1 MAIAFPQPNGSS
13 MKALTLEQLMADK
26 RNLEHILDNLLEGI
40 IAHDKER
47 RILFFNR
54 AAEKITGYSKE
65 EVVGRD
71 CHEVF
76 GSPFCG
82 NRCSFCSGPPDS
94 FSHAGYTINIL
105 TKNGEPR
112 CIEMSVSGMRDESG
126 SFVGVLAAFR
136 DMTDFLG
143 LKIRLGEISHFSG
156 IIGQDHKILSI
167 FEQIRELATNDFPV
181 HIFGETGTGKELVA
195 TAIHNESRRGG
206 GPFVPVNCGALP
218 EGLLES
224 ELFGHVKGA
233 FSGAIRD
240 KKGRFELA
248 HTGTI
253 FLDEVTELPKAMQVK
268 LLRVLQEG
276 TFERVG
282 GEETIKVD
290 VRIISAT
297 NRDLKSEME
306 KQNFRED
313 LYYRLNVVPLRLPPL
328 RERKNDIPLLAAHFL
343 QKATECGQKAA
354 SLSNDALSLMMDY
367 SWPGNIRE
375 LQNAI
380 HFALVK
386 SRGSVIRPEDLPLE
400 LKARENCPCPPGPS
414 RKLNKESV
422 SAALTQSG
430 GNKSKAAKLLVV
442 GRATLYRFLDDEKMS
457 QDTLLS
463 HAGT

>member
-1 MAIAFPQPNGSS
+1 MNDLP
-13 MKALTLEQLMADK
+13 LEKLLADK
-26 RNLEHILDNLLEGI
+26 RNLEQILDNLMEGI

-47 RILFFNR
+47 RVLFFNR
-54 AAEKITGYSKE
+54 AAEKITGYGKA
-65 EVVGRD
+65 EVVGKD

-76 GSPFCG
+76 GQPFCG
-82 NRCSFCSGPPDS
+82 QRCSFCSGPPEN
-94 FSHAGYTINIL
+94 FSHTSYPLNIL
-105 TKNGEPR
+105 TRSGEPR
-112 CIEMSVSGMRDESG
+112 HIEMSVTGMRDEAG
-126 SFVGVLAAFR
+126 AFVGVLAAFR
-136 DMTDFLG
+136 DMTDLIG
-143 LKIRLGEISHFSG
+143 LKIRLGQLNSFSG
-156 IIGQDHKILSI
+156 IIGQDHKMLSL
-167 FEQIRELATNDFPV
+167 FRQIQDLATNDFPV

-248 HTGTI
+248 HTGTL

-282 GEETIKVD
+282 GEATIRVD

-306 KQNFRED
+306 RHHFRED

-328 RERKNDIPLLAAHFL
+328 RERKTDVPLLAAHFL
-343 QKATECGQKAA
+343 EKAVERGQRSA
-354 SLSNDALSLMMDY
+354 SLSRDALSLLMDY
-367 SWPGNIRE
+367 SWPGNVRE
-375 LQNAI
+375 LQNAM

-386 SRGSVIRPEDLPLE
+386 SRRSVISPEDLPPE
-400 LKARENCPCPPGPS
+400 IRTRESCVCSSGPM
-414 RKLNKESV
+414 RKLDGQSV
-422 SAALTQSG
+422 AAALRECG
-430 GNKSKAAKLLVV
+430 GNKSRAAKLLGV
-442 GRATLYRFLDDEKMS
+442 GRATLYRFLAE
-457 QDTLLS
+457 
-463 HAGT
+463 HPENP